1 MEFFLIGV
9 DSNYIAPCPKDCGNL
24 LQRNVKKVEK
34 FIQLPKHMIFEIE
47 NHMQM
52 IYTDLIMYPNF
63 CVTEKVKKII
73 DLFQPGT
80 YFKRI
85 ILYDKVRKISVLYY
99 MPLLET
105 VDCFTENTICNADRS
120 VIHNAEVEGELI
132 GERILFRAG
141 GVKCNCIL
149 GRLDF
154 VESLLRRNVLGIGL
168 REVLM
173 K

>member
-1 MEFFLIGV
+1 MEFFLIEV
-9 DSNYIAPCPKDCGNL
+9 DSNYIAPCPKNCNIL
-24 LQRNVKKVEK
+24 LWRNVESIEK
-34 FIQLPKHMIFEIE
+34 FVRLPKHIILRIE

-52 IYTDLIMYPNF
+52 VYTDLIMYPNF
-63 CVTEKVKKII
+63 CVTEKVKEAME
-73 DLFQPGT
+73 LFQPGV

-85 ILYDKVRKISVLYY
+85 ILYNKERKKSMPYY

-105 VDCFTENTICNADRS
+105 VDCFTENTIYNADRS
-120 VIHNAEVEGELI
+120 VIHRAQIDSEMI
-132 GERILFRAG
+132 GGRIFFRAG

-154 VESLLRRNVLGIGL
+154 VESLLKRNVLGLGL
-168 REVLM
+168 KEVLM